1 MLSRGCKYPHAP
13 VGEVLDNMA
22 ASRLITASELEV
34 IKREAV
40 RHIDSMKDELCEIS
54 LALHSYA
61 EAPFEEYRSSDLLVS
76 ALKEN
81 GFSVEKPFAG
91 LETAF
96 RGVYERGGQGPRIA
110 FTAEYDA
117 IRVLDYKSDRI
128 MGHACGH
135 NLNATASLGA
145 ALTVSRCLPRKV
157 PGTVSILGTPGEEDL
172 GRGGKLTLIDRGA
185 FKNVD
190 AAMMMHGTLYRAGA
204 EHCFTAPHATYH
216 LVSYIFHFKGFR
228 PPDGPGVSALDPLS
242 QFLQGLYVLEHR
254 FGPDVAIRRIIL
266 RGGETPAAIPVETV
280 AQVWIQSK
288 SESLIKKAADAVKS
302 CSEGCAQALGAE
314 VEVEEE
320 GRVKSVVCN
329 PTLEK
334 LVGLNAVKL
343 GLKWKDDAP
352 LSPFSTDFG
361 NVTAVV
367 PSLYLKVPLGVGRFH
382 TSEAIT
388 SSKSEQ
394 AHEGMINATKL
405 LSIAA
410 IDLFA
415 SPALLSEAKNELRRY
430 QKTKLSSGRDKLR
443 KKSKTAV

>member
-1 MLSRGCKYPHAP
+1 
-13 VGEVLDNMA
+13 MA
-22 ASRLITASELEV
+22 ASRLITSSELEA
-34 IKREAV
+34 IKREAI
-40 RHIDSMKDELCEIS
+40 RHIDSIRDELCQVS

-76 ALKEN
+76 VLKEN
-81 GFSVEKPFAG
+81 GFTVEKPFAG

-96 RGVYERGGQGPRIA
+96 RAVYERENQGPRIA

-117 IRVLDYKSDRI
+117 IRILEYKSNRI

-145 ALTVSRCLPRKV
+145 SLAVSRGLPKKV
-157 PGTVSILGTPGEEDL
+157 PGTVTILGTPAEEDL
-172 GRGGKLTLIDRGA
+172 GRGGKLTLIEQGA

-190 AAMMMHGTLYRAGA
+190 AAMMMHGTLFRAGG
-204 EHCFTAPHATYH
+204 EDCFTAPHATYH
-216 LVSYIFHFKGFR
+216 LVSYIFHFKGSR
-228 PPDGPGVSALDPLS
+228 PPDGPGVSALDPLN
-242 QFLQGLYVLEHR
+242 QFLQGLNVLDQR

-266 RGGETPAAIPVETV
+266 RGGETPAAIPVEAV

-288 SESLIKKAADAVKS
+288 SLPLVKKASGAVINCAAGS
-302 CSEGCAQALGAE
+302 AQALGAE
-314 VEVEEE
+314 FEVEEE

-334 LVGLNAVKL
+334 LIGLNAAKL
-343 GLKWKDDAP
+343 GLNWKDDAS

-361 NVTAVV
+361 NVSALV
-367 PSLYLKVPLGVGRFH
+367 PSIYLKVPLGVGRFH
-382 TSEAIT
+382 TSAAIT

-394 AHEGMINATKL
+394 AHKGMINATKL
-405 LSIAA
+405 LSITA

-415 SPALLSEAKNELRRY
+415 SPALLSQAKSELRRY
-430 QKTKLSSGRDKLR
+430 RKTNLASGRVKLQ
-443 KKSKTAV
+443 